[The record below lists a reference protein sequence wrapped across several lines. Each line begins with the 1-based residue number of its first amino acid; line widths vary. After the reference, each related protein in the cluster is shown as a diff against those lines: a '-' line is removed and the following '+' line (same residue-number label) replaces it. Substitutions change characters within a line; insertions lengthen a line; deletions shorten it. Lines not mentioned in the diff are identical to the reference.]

1 MTKTHEEKKVI
12 PQTLKGFQDYL
23 PEEMIARQSVIDKIR
38 TVYERYGFVPVDT
51 PILEYLVTLIGT
63 GGEETNKEMFRLESA
78 EREPIAMRFDLTV
91 PFSRLIAQYPQKI
104 PLPFRR
110 YHVGPVFRDDK
121 PGPGRFRQF
130 TQFDLDVAGCDSV
143 AVDAEII
150 AAICDVM
157 KEIGVDEEGVFQVS
171 VNNRKLFDALLSG
184 CDSQVMEKERHI
196 LRVVDK
202 LKKVGIENIQKE
214 LGEGRIDESG
224 DPIRGVGLPPQ
235 AIDRIIAFISHRLYP
250 SEDGASRAGRAG
262 RTGRGAVMEALAG
275 QLPNSE
281 IAKLAIREM
290 FDLAGHMESLKIT
303 EDQAIFDPAL
313 ARGLDYYTGPIFEA
327 SWVAAPEFG
336 SFMGGGRYNNLAGR
350 FMTSPIPA
358 TGASIGIDRFMAA
371 LTHLGKTET
380 RTTTQVLVV
389 SLPGT
394 PVDALLSL
402 ACMLRAQNIPT
413 EIYFGAL
420 RENMRNQMA
429 FANQRGIPVAV
440 ILGEDE
446 LKADTVSVKD
456 LKVGMEKRVGLQDR
470 EAFRSAG
477 KSGQMT
483 VPRSQLIHTVQ
494 QMLHR

>member
-1 MTKTHEEKKVI
+1 MTKIHEEKKVI

-23 PEEMIARQSVIDKIR
+23 PEEMVARQAVLDKIR
-38 TVYERYGFVPVDT
+38 AVYERYGFAPVDT

-63 GGEETNKEMFRLESA
+63 GGDETNKQMFRLESA

-91 PFSRLIAQYPQKI
+91 PFSRLIAQYPQQI

-110 YHVGPVFRDDK
+110 YHMGPVFRDDK

-130 TQFDLDVAGCDSV
+130 TQFDLDAAGSDSV

-157 KEIGVDEEGVFQVS
+157 KELDLHEAGVFQVS

-184 CDSQVMEKERHI
+184 CDSNTREKERHI

-202 LKKVGIENIQKE
+202 LKKVGMEAVRQE
-214 LGEGRIDESG
+214 LGDGRVDESG
-224 DPIRGVGLPPQ
+224 DPIRGVGLSVQ
-235 AIDRIIAFISHRLYP
+235 AIDLILAFIAEHKKS
-250 SEDGASRAGRAG
+250 
-262 RTGRGAVMEALAG
+262 RGAVVESLAG

-281 IAKLAIREM
+281 ASTGAIREM
-290 FDLAGHMESLKIT
+290 FELAGHMESLKIP
-303 EDQAIFDPAL
+303 EYQAIFDPAL

-327 SWVAAPEFG
+327 TWVTAPEFG
-336 SFMGGGRYNNLAGR
+336 SFMGGGRYNKLAER

-358 TGASIGIDRFMAA
+358 TGASIGIDRFMSA
-371 LTHLGKTET
+371 LAHMGKIKRE
-380 RTTTQVLVV
+380 TTTQVLIV

-394 PVDALLSL
+394 PVDPLLSL
-402 ACMLRAQNIPT
+402 AGTLRAQKIPT
-413 EIYFGAL
+413 EVYFGAH
-420 RENMRNQMA
+420 RESLRNQMA

-446 LKADTVSVKD
+446 LKAGTVSVKD
-456 LKVGMEKRVGLQDR
+456 LKAGLEKRAALQDR
-470 EAFRSAG
+470 EAFRGAG
-477 KSGQMT
+477 KSGQFT
-483 VPRSQLIHTVQ
+483 VSQSQLIEAVQ
-494 QMLHR
+494 RILNLAS